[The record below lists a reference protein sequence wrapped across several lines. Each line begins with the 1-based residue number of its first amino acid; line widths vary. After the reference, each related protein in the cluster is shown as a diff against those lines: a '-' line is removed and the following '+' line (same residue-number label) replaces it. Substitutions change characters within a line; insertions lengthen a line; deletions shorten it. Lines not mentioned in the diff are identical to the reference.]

1 MESRNIIKNSIF
13 SKKLSKTHRKLI
25 VLIVLLPLA
34 AVLVSLLLKNSTS
47 SSHSR
52 NHLPPLTPSLAFPL
66 HSFIKKAC
74 PETLYSSL
82 CRSTLS
88 TLPKSKNFTSFLK
101 ILEFTINRTASHVKG
116 ARYSIV
122 AHFTK
127 QDLNLHEK
135 NALRDCMEMLD
146 QTLYELQQATN
157 ELRSFASLTG
167 YRLDRL
173 YGNIKN
179 LLSAAMTN
187 ENTCINGFLDLEELD
202 SDTRKGHRE
211 HLQNFLTPISHMIS
225 NSLALIK
232 HVEKKSI
239 QEMVKKPKMMITK
252 GLQEELPDYKRIV
265 RGRKKNT
272 LRKLRPYATVAS
284 DGSGNY
290 STIRDAIAAAPN
302 MSTSI
307 YKIKIMAGIYKENVL
322 IPREKINIMLIG
334 DGMNST
340 IITGSRNFVDGFSTF
355 ESATLTVLGD
365 KFLARDLTIKNT
377 APPEKHQAVAL
388 RVTSNAAFYR
398 CEIVSHQDTLYAHSL
413 RQYYQD
419 CLIQGTIDFIFGNA
433 AAVFQNCTILVRK
446 PIPGQSNMI
455 TAQGREDPNQNTG
468 ISLQNCTIEAAKEFN
483 LTQRRNISTYLG
495 RPWRNYSRTIVVNSY
510 LGDLIHPRGWFEWD
524 EYSNLDTVEYI
535 EYMNSGPGADTRRR
549 ISWAGYRKNCT
560 EDMVRQFTA
569 EEFLH
574 GADDWLESTVFPLFA
589 VLYHQET

>member
-1 MESRNIIKNSIF
+1 MESRNNIIKNSKF
-13 SKKLSKTHRKLI
+13 SKKLTKTQRKLI
-25 VLIVLLPLA
+25 ILIVLLPLA

-52 NHLPPLTPSLAFPL
+52 NRRPPLPPPPAFPL

-88 TLPKSKNFTSFLK
+88 TMPNSNNLTSFLK
-101 ILEFTINRTASHVKG
+101 ILEFTINRTASHVKV
-116 ARYSIV
+116 ARSSIV
-122 AHFTK
+122 AHFTN

-146 QTLYELQQATN
+146 QTLYELEEATE
-157 ELRSFASLTG
+157 ELSSSASLTG
-167 YRLDRL
+167 YSLDRS

-202 SDTRKGHRE
+202 SDSRKGHRE
-211 HLQNFLTPISHMIS
+211 HVQNFLTPISHMIS

-232 HVEKKSI
+232 HVEKKSP
-239 QEMVKKPKMMITK
+239 QETVKKPKIMMITK
-252 GLQEELPDYKRIV
+252 GPADELPVV

-272 LRKLRPYATVAS
+272 LRKLRPDAIVAS

-302 MSTSI
+302 MSTNV
-307 YKIKIMAGIYKENVL
+307 YKIKIMAGVYKENVL
-322 IPREKINIMLIG
+322 IPREKIKIMLIG

-365 KFLARDLTIKNT
+365 KFLARDLTISNT
-377 APPEKHQAVAL
+377 AAPEKHQAVAL

-413 RQYYQD
+413 RQFYQD
-419 CLIQGTIDFIFGNA
+419 CSIQGTIDFIFGNA
-433 AAVFQNCTILVRK
+433 AAVFQNCTILVRR
-446 PIPGQSNMI
+446 PVPGQSNMI

-483 LTQRRNISTYLG
+483 LTQRRNVSTYLG
-495 RPWRNYSRTIVVNSY
+495 RPWRNYSRTVVVNSY

-549 ISWAGYRKNCT
+549 ISWAGYRRNCT
-560 EDMVRQFTA
+560 EDMIRQFTA

-574 GADDWLESTVFPLFA
+574 GADEWLESTVFPLFA
-589 VLYHQET
+589 VF

>member
-13 SKKLSKTHRKLI
+13 SKKLTKTHRKLI
-25 VLIVLLPLA
+25 MLIVLLPFA

-52 NHLPPLTPSLAFPL
+52 NHLPLTPSLAFPL
-66 HSFIKKAC
+66 HVFIKKAC

-88 TLPKSKNFTSFLK
+88 TMPKSKNFTSFVK
-101 ILEFTINRTASHVKG
+101 ILEFTINQTASHVKG
-116 ARYSIV
+116 ARDSIV
-122 AHFTK
+122 AHFTN

-167 YRLDRL
+167 YRLDRS

-202 SDTRKGHRE
+202 SDARKGHRE

-232 HVEKKSI
+232 HVEKKSV
-239 QEMVKKPKMMITK
+239 QEIVKKPKMMITK
-252 GLQEELPDYKRIV
+252 GLQEELPDYERIV

-272 LRKLRPYATVAS
+272 LRKLRPYTTVAT

-302 MSTSI
+302 MSTNI

-340 IITGSRNFVDGFSTF
+340 IIKGSRNFVDGFSTF

-365 KFLARDLTIKNT
+365 KFLARDLTITNT

-398 CEIVSHQDTLYAHSL
+398 CGIVSHQDTLSSL
-413 RQYYQD
+413 PKLHNTRSQTGPRSEQHD
-419 CLIQGTIDFIFGNA
+419 HCS
-433 AAVFQNCTILVRK
+433 R
-446 PIPGQSNMI
+446 
-455 TAQGREDPNQNTG
+455 REDPNQNTG
-468 ISLQNCTIEAAKEFN
+468 ISLQNCTIEAAQEFN
-483 LTQRRNISTYLG
+483 LTQRRNVSTYLG

-524 EYSNLDTVEYI
+524 EYSNPDTVEYI

-560 EDMVRQFTA
+560 QDMVRQFTA